1 MGARGVAVQ
10 GMGMDLGEVQGF
22 LLQVFFHIV
31 VPGPDA
37 HPGGQEDDVPDR
49 LLSLVPSHRSIA
61 FLCGETSLFDN
72 LLLEG
77 RLPQAEDEVAAA
89 YTIAK
94 DHGWQIGDRVTLL
107 VEGKA
112 YTMRIVGLYRDTNN
126 LGQMF
131 IIPARAFPE
140 LAPTAFFLR
149 LEAGSDPH
157 AVKAAIEQQFG
168 DGVEVEIIKEMLS
181 SPDSGMDTGQMLRA
195 TVEVLSLLLSVIAA
209 FGVMSS
215 LGMSIQEERR
225 EMGILKALG
234 MTPSQITLSVLT
246 AAVTMAALGY
256 LLGTPTG
263 LMAGRHLL
271 SLLGERVGLGPIA
284 VPADIKGMLLLL
296 PVMMA
301 MAAIGALL
309 PARAAA
315 RLPVIEVLREE

>member
-1 MGARGVAVQ
+1 
-10 GMGMDLGEVQGF
+10 
-22 LLQVFFHIV
+22 
-31 VPGPDA
+31 
-37 HPGGQEDDVPDR
+37 
-49 LLSLVPSHRSIA
+49 
-61 FLCGETSLFDN
+61 
-72 LLLEG
+72 
-77 RLPQAEDEVAAA
+77 
-89 YTIAK
+89 
-94 DHGWQIGDRVTLL
+94 
-107 VEGKA
+107 
-112 YTMRIVGLYRDTNN
+112 
-126 LGQMF
+126 MF